1 MEFILKDQSVQ
12 FTFAGEK
19 YSKGK
24 KSRILK
30 NVKKQASAEEVMK
43 MGNAMSKLQ
52 KGDGIK
58 TARLISYSDIQA
70 QEKHINKEN
79 LGE

>member
-30 NVKKQASAEEVMK
+30 KCQEAS
-43 MGNAMSKLQ
+43 
-52 KGDGIK
+52 
-58 TARLISYSDIQA
+58 
-70 QEKHINKEN
+70 
-79 LGE
+79 

>member
-19 YSKGK
+19 YSNGK

-30 NVKKQASAEEVMK
+30 MLR
-43 MGNAMSKLQ
+43 SKLVL
-52 KGDGIK
+52 KK
-58 TARLISYSDIQA
+58 
-70 QEKHINKEN
+70 
-79 LGE
+79 

>member
-1 MEFILKDQSVQ
+1 
-12 FTFAGEK
+12 
-19 YSKGK
+19 
-24 KSRILK
+24 
-30 NVKKQASAEEVMK
+30 

>member
-19 YSKGK
+19 YSNGK

-43 MGNAMSKLQ
+43 G
-52 KGDGIK
+52 
-58 TARLISYSDIQA
+58 
-70 QEKHINKEN
+70 
-79 LGE
+79 

>member
-19 YSKGK
+19 YPNGK
-24 KSRILK
+24 KNRILK
-30 NVKKQASAEEVMK
+30 NVKKAASAEDVMK
-43 MGNAMSKLQ
+43 VGKALSKLQ
-52 KGDGIK
+52 KDDGVK

-70 QEKHINKEN
+70 
-79 LGE
+79 

>member
-12 FTFAGEK
+12 FTFAGGK
-19 YSKGK
+19 YSNGK

-43 MGNAMSKLQ
+43 VGNDLSKLQ
-52 KGDGIK
+52 KDDGIK
-58 TARLISYSDIQA
+58 TARLISYSDIQT
-70 QEKHINKEN
+70 
-79 LGE
+79 

>member
-19 YSKGK
+19 YSNGK
-24 KSRILK
+24 KNRILK

-43 MGNAMSKLQ
+43 VGNALSKLQ
-52 KGDGIK
+52 KDTGIK
-58 TARLISYSDIQA
+58 NVRLISYSDIQA
-70 QEKHINKEN
+70 
-79 LGE
+79 

>member
-43 MGNAMSKLQ
+43 VGNAMSELQ
-52 KGDGIK
+52 KDDGFN
-58 TARLISYSDIQA
+58 TARLISYSYILA
-70 QEKHINKEN
+70 
-79 LGE
+79 

>member
-19 YSKGK
+19 YTNGK

-30 NVKKQASAEEVMK
+30 NVRKEVKAEDVMK
-43 MGNAMSKLQ
+43 VGNALSKLQ
-52 KGDGIK
+52 KDDGIK
-58 TARLISYSDIQA
+58 EARLISYSEIQA
-70 QEKHINKEN
+70 
-79 LGE
+79 

>member
-30 NVKKQASAEEVMK
+30 NVKKQATAEEVMK
-43 MGNAMSKLQ
+43 VGNAMSELQ
-52 KGDGIK
+52 KDDGIK
-58 TARLISYSDIQA
+58 TARLISYSYVQS
-70 QEKHINKEN
+70 
-79 LGE
+79 

>member
-19 YSKGK
+19 YSNGK

-30 NVKKQASAEEVMK
+30 NMKQLKKNLK
-43 MGNAMSKLQ
+43 MHMM
-52 KGDGIK
+52 
-58 TARLISYSDIQA
+58 
-70 QEKHINKEN
+70 
-79 LGE
+79 

>member
-19 YSKGK
+19 YSNGK

-30 NVKKQASAEEVMK
+30 NVKKQIGRASCRERV
-43 MGNAMSKLQ
+43 
-52 KGDGIK
+52 
-58 TARLISYSDIQA
+58 
-70 QEKHINKEN
+70 
-79 LGE
+79 

>member
-19 YSKGK
+19 YSNGK

-43 MGNAMSKLQ
+43 VGNALSKLQ
-52 KGDGIK
+52 LKMK
-58 TARLISYSDIQA
+58 LRMLWTKCVKLTY
-70 QEKHINKEN
+70 
-79 LGE
+79 L